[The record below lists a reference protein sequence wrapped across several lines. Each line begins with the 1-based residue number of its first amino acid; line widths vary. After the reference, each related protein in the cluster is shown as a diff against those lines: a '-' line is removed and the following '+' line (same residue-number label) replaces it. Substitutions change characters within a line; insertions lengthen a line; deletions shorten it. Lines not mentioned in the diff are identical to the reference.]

1 MKKQA
6 LVAIMLISCFMA
18 GCTDADLE
26 DAEQALGC
34 TYSEAVN
41 YNVTAAIDDGSCIY
55 PEPPIPILGCMY
67 STSSE
72 LQPIGNRVM
81 TAHAGTQSLK
91 NQCQGALTQTP
102 TTTK

>member
-1 MKKQA
+1 MGKELICPICRLDFMKKQV
-6 LVAIMLISCFMA
+6 LVSIMLISCFMA

-67 STSSE
+67 S
-72 LQPIGNRVM
+72 Q
-81 TAHAGTQSLK
+81 
-91 NQCQGALTQTP
+91 ALNYNPSATEDDGSCR
-102 TTTK
+102 